1 MSPYLSS
8 ADDAHTATGSRLRA
22 VTLVADLHVMS
33 ISDLFA
39 DYAAAVARGD
49 RARVATIR
57 LAADPDLLA
66 ELDGFNEPAAA

>member
-1 MSPYLSS
+1 MSPYLFS
-8 ADDAHTATGSRLRA
+8 ADHAAADGGAARA
-22 VTLVADLHVMS
+22 SMTVADASVMS